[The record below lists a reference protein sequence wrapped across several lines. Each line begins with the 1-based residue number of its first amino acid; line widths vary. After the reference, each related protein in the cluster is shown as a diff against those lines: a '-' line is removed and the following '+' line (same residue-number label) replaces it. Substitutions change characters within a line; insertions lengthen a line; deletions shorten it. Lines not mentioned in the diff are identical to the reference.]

1 MNPTPASF
9 HIALCLLLLMLA
21 APLQAS
27 TIEPAEEVKA
37 TPADTEASAPR
48 TASEDKPGSFMA
60 RWKARL
66 AQKEQEDPNRGRL
79 LPIPIFITEPA
90 IGEGLGLALTYFHRK
105 KDVNER
111 AALAS
116 LDSVAGAA
124 NEQTPP
130 PTVTAAFG
138 AYTSNDTAA
147 VGVGHMNSFKDDH
160 IRFSGM
166 IAYANI
172 NSTFYVVDKPIN
184 FNLEG
189 AMVFQDTRVRFGD
202 SRWWWGIGFSYFD
215 ADSSL
220 KVDLP
225 DETTIEIFPNE
236 LTNAGFAGK
245 LAWDSRDNTSMP
257 NKGQFMDFSLWRY
270 DQAIGGDYDYWYAKL
285 KLLSF
290 HPLHEKFVLGLRLD
304 YQAVSGTAPFFAIP
318 YVSLRGIP
326 ALRYQGDRVAVGEF
340 EGRYNFTPR
349 WSMVGFAGIG
359 KVNSDL
365 SFIDTTQDIYAY
377 GLGARYKIFDAQN
390 VWIGID
396 IARGPESTNWYI
408 QVGQAW

>member
-1 MNPTPASF
+1 MKPPPTNF
-9 HIALCLLLLMLA
+9 HIASWFLLLVLA

-27 TIEPAEEVKA
+27 TIEPAEEVN
-37 TPADTEASAPR
+37 TTRPDTETNTPT

-66 AQKEQEDPNRGRL
+66 AKKEQEDPNRGRL

-105 KDVNER
+105 KEVNER

-124 NEQTPP
+124 KEQAPP

-138 AYTSNDTAA
+138 AYTSNKTAA
-147 VGVGHMNSFKDDH
+147 AGVGHMNSFKDDH
-160 IRFSGM
+160 IRFSGL
-166 IAYANI
+166 IAYADV
-172 NSTFYVVDKPIN
+172 NSTIYVVDKPVN

-189 AMVFQDTRVRFGD
+189 AIVFQDTRIRFGG
-202 SRWWWGIGFSYFD
+202 SRWWWGIGLSYLN
-215 ADSSL
+215 ANSSIRL
-220 KVDLP
+220 DLP
-225 DETTIEIFPNE
+225 EDTPIELFPSE
-236 LTNAGFAGK
+236 LTNAGLAGK

-270 DQAIGGDYDYWYAKL
+270 DQAIGGDYDYWYARL
-285 KLLSF
+285 KLLTF
-290 HPLHEKFVLGLRLD
+290 HPLREKFVLGLRLD
-304 YQAVSGTAPFFAIP
+304 YQTISGSAPYFAIP
-318 YVSLRGIP
+318 FVSLRGIP
-326 ALRYQGDRVAVGEF
+326 ALRYQGDRVATGEV

-349 WSMVGFAGIG
+349 WAMVGFAGIG
-359 KVNSDL
+359 RVGSDL
-365 SFIDTTQDIYAY
+365 PIIDTEQDIYSY
-377 GLGARYKIFDAQN
+377 GLGARYKVFDAQN